1 MTAAASAA
9 VGDFISHRLLVVEG
23 QHGAERLFEVAAV
36 CCESRTLH
44 CGHRPQCFT
53 ATASADTVEMLH
65 LPTVAVFHKLGVMLQ
80 LDSKQIVAN
89 SNQIF
94 AVSKQI

>member
-1 MTAAASAA
+1 MFRRDSISGGRWDADAVASA
-9 VGDFISHRLLVVEG
+9 
-23 QHGAERLFEVAAV
+23 
-36 CCESRTLH
+36 
-44 CGHRPQCFT
+44 
-53 ATASADTVEMLH
+53 
-65 LPTVAVFHKLGVMLQ
+65 TVAVFHKLGVIVMLLQ